1 MANEEIEEFY
11 EPDEHKDIYQRL
23 DEIPIEEID
32 AANQAAKEQRA
43 KELGL
48 DDPDEELLKDMQ
60 AAQEKVLGK
69 ASLPVTSIDYE
80 RISREQDG
88 PSLGT
93 VAPRDISAVG
103 LVPPILKHTPIV

>member
-80 RISREQDG
+80 RISFNY
-88 PSLGT
+88 
-93 VAPRDISAVG
+93 
-103 LVPPILKHTPIV
+103 LKGKSIFNNVDFIIVI